1 MLQDEN
7 QPLHL
12 ALQGEHIEIA
22 RLLLEKGARLD
33 AVDVVGAWECGHV
46 HKHGYAWQSAWLLVG
61 AVFGMLQRGHLRQVL
76 MHPWCCAAVW
86 KAAAALC

>member
-1 MLQDEN
+1 MLQAGK

-46 HKHGYAWQSAWLLVG
+46 QKHGHAWESAGLVVG
-61 AVFGMLQRGHLRQVL
+61 VFCGML
-76 MHPWCCAAVW
+76 
-86 KAAAALC
+86 